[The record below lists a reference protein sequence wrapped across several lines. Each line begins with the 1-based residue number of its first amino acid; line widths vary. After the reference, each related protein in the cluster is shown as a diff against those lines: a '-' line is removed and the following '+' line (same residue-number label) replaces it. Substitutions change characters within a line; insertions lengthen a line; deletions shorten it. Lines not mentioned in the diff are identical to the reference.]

1 MIYEE
6 SLLYHYK
13 DFKDEYLNK
22 IQNNISVISH
32 IINNDNSKAVSTNI
46 YRLILKPKN
55 QIQTTMWRT
64 KKARRCNLW
73 MLCTLASLLL
83 TLLANLVRRL
93 LCRARRAKRPP
104 SFCRKYE
111 LRVQLHAQ
119 TMVAVIN
126 LPLPLH
132 YHTKL

>member
-46 YRLILKPKN
+46 YRLILKPNN
-55 QIQTTMWRT
+55 QIQMNDI
-64 KKARRCNLW
+64 KSFLFLLNIYIYKLSNL
-73 MLCTLASLLL
+73 
-83 TLLANLVRRL
+83 
-93 LCRARRAKRPP
+93 
-104 SFCRKYE
+104 
-111 LRVQLHAQ
+111 
-119 TMVAVIN
+119 
-126 LPLPLH
+126 
-132 YHTKL
+132 

>member
-55 QIQTTMWRT
+55 QIQMNDI
-64 KKARRCNLW
+64 KSILF
-73 MLCTLASLLL
+73 LLNIYL
-83 TLLANLVRRL
+83 
-93 LCRARRAKRPP
+93 
-104 SFCRKYE
+104 
-111 LRVQLHAQ
+111 
-119 TMVAVIN
+119 
-126 LPLPLH
+126 
-132 YHTKL
+132 